1 MEEER
6 KRILR
11 EIPAQLRSGAS
22 PQEVKKRFQRWLVG
36 IAPEE
41 IARVEQE
48 LIEEGIPREEIQC
61 LCDVHP
67 MVFKEQLER
76 QEQPSELP
84 IPIRILVEEHEM
96 LLQISAKL
104 L

>member
-1 MEEER
+1 MEEGR

-11 EIPAQLRSGAS
+11 EIPAQLCSGAS

-48 LIEEGIPREEIQC
+48 LIEGGNPEGGNPVPLRC
-61 LCDVHP
+61 P
-67 MVFKEQLER
+67 PYGF
-76 QEQPSELP
+76 
-84 IPIRILVEEHEM
+84 
-96 LLQISAKL
+96 
-104 L
+104 